1 MLYLIS
7 LLLPL
12 SAEIIFSVCLLFKKE
27 ESLKS
32 KEWKEEDCFFKPIR
46 KHVKGN
52 HCIGCSN
59 RDGPLSSRVNIGFSL
74 GAMGLSSI
82 LVHPL
87 SPRLSLLWWPFLEN
101 EELLRSECFFS
112 SGSPGG
118 HFPLSLL
125 PLRFSY
131 YTGWPDK
138 FWIGCCY
145 WLWWSCTIFRNL
157 REEAFAICLDL
168 SGDVTIDI
176 LILLA

>member
-7 LLLPL
+7 LLFPL

-125 PLRFSY
+125 LPLRFSY
-131 YTGWPDK
+131 YT
-138 FWIGCCY
+138 Y
-145 WLWWSCTIFRNL
+145 RVARQVLNRL
-157 REEAFAICLDL
+157 
-168 SGDVTIDI
+168 
-176 LILLA
+176 LLALMILYYISQP